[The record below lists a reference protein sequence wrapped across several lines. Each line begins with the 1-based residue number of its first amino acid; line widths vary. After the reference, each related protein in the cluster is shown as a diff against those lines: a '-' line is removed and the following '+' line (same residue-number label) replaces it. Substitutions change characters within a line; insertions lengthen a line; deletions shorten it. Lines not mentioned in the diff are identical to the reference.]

1 MPIVAAELQAKVGVA
16 GAQQAA
22 SELKQTGAA
31 FDQMAGQAK
40 AAAGGLQSAET
51 AVKSAGAGFSSGA
64 KSVLMFGGAAG
75 VGAAATTAL
84 LGGLQSLMRGAIG
97 LAGGLLQAHA
107 SMEQTEVAFK
117 QLTGS
122 AAQAEKLLSQL
133 RDLAASTPFEFPEL
147 AKNARLLLAFGDTA
161 KDIVPHLTAI
171 GDAVS
176 ALGGG
181 SAEIDRVV
189 RAIGQMESK
198 GRILAEEMNQLSEI
212 GINGFALLAQ
222 ETGKSEAE
230 LRKMGETGQLLATE
244 YIPLL
249 YQGLERTFGGGM
261 AAQAQTFNG
270 LWSTLKDNILQ
281 AGMAISQ
288 PFFEKAKA
296 GLQRLVEYTQTAEF
310 DKKMDEWAESAA
322 DLAEGL
328 GTFVSETGPK
338 LIATIQDLN
347 TALQPLAITF
357 TAVGSASVD
366 SLGPLA
372 DMVDLFNQ
380 FDDALHGLPM
390 DVLSGLIEFGA
401 SAVFKGNVVY
411 QTVAQGLGAVTTAAN
426 LASDAFG
433 LLSDD
438 TDDYAEALAF
448 LQASQTPAAAAAAD
462 YREEL
467 LEQRAAID
475 EVVASQI
482 NMAQGIG
489 PIVEQHREMARLINE
504 STQAMTRQAELIQQQ
519 GRDAQITAE
528 AMRAYTHEQSQAAF
542 YTDKLREAQD
552 ALSVAYQTGL
562 KIQSDYTAQG
572 SEFSSQASNIE
583 KALEIVNKRVADGTA
598 TTEDYAF
605 ILKYGDEALGRFK
618 GGMEDA
624 AITAGEYA
632 IKNGLLMEV
641 QDKINQQYPDL
652 IVGSEEY
659 KQKLNEAALAAGLTQ
674 EEFDEMTGPGEGVE
688 GALTGL
694 KDAIA
699 GPDGLIAAIN
709 NLPTEITVTVQT
721 AVERENFDWLWE
733 DLKLFDGSVFT
744 ANATVGFTASG
755 GGDTYTPPSY
765 VPPDMGGSGPQARG
779 VPEMS
784 LQGIKAQVAAAQ
796 AYTDLLD
803 DLVGYIQTAA
813 ERMGDGVDAAQ
824 EYASLAGDTVR
835 VFLDGAKLL
844 AQLNEQPLTY
854 TQQAAESVAA
864 IKFMLEHAVTSLSD
878 SAALMSTEAI
888 EHAHTFADAADAT
901 AGAMLAGLELLVSL
915 GEQSV
920 TYGAEQE
927 RAIADLKF
935 ALEKA
940 VISLSDAANLM
951 DMDGVEAAKQLADAS
966 GAILGALSD
975 TMGFLADLTEYAGT
989 SQLSARELGALAH
1002 QLADDTRTIADA
1014 FLLAAEGWDT
1024 EITPAVESFADAA
1037 GASLDVMSA
1046 VPDALEAILS
1056 FGSMEN
1062 KPDVAGLAEQM
1073 LADVDLI
1080 VQALETANALW
1091 QERGAPSIEDYA
1103 DGAGAAVG
1111 LMADVAEAYEAIA
1124 GASAISK
1131 EQMELFYT
1139 NFVGVL
1145 DLLGRMAAAVA
1156 PYEAIAASF
1165 AQAAQNIADSMK
1177 AAADAI
1183 AEAAGAGA
1191 ATLAGV
1197 DAAITGGLS
1206 GLGDLS
1212 DSPSLGSVDRGG
1224 VSKGS
1229 GLDAPIEA
1237 YGGLVAD
1244 TKALADTVIVAA
1256 REVGDLSDSQA
1267 SGMSDSEIAR
1277 ARAEQ
1282 DAHWS
1287 GGYVFDSA
1295 SDYQKTLL
1303 SSGLYGFTSSPDR
1316 DIVFEMNG
1324 NEWGRLTGY
1333 ELMRGKSMRRK
1344 LGPC

>member
-1 MPIVAAELQAKVGVA
+1 MAIIAAELQAKVGVT

-22 SELKQTGAA
+22 SDLHKTGAA
-31 FDQMAGQAK
+31 FDQMSAQAK
-40 AAAGGLQSAET
+40 SAAGGLQSADA
-51 AVKSAGAGFSSGA
+51 AVKSAAGGFSSGA

-122 AAQAEKLLSQL
+122 AQQAEKLLSQL

-161 KDIVPHLTAI
+161 EEIVPHLTAI

-222 ETGKSEAE
+222 QTGKTEAE
-230 LRKMGETGQLLATE
+230 LRKLGETGQLLATT
-244 YIPLL
+244 YLPLL
-249 YQGLERTFGGGM
+249 YRGMEDAFGGGM

-270 LWSTLKDNILQ
+270 VLATLKDNVQQ
-281 AGMAISQ
+281 AAMALSKPWFEEFKSGLVSATSATQSAAFDEKIERWAAASEELAKVFGEVARTAL
-288 PFFEKAKA
+288 PALVDTMGSLADTIDVLGDAVGEFSVIIMNLIPPEANEKAQSWSQSWKDAMFEVKDA
-296 GLQRLVEYTQTAEF
+296 GI
-310 DKKMDEWAESAA
+310 
-322 DLAEGL
+322 DLAKFFADPRNWSPVQVQFGPEHDDGIIQMQQEFREHL
-328 GTFVSETGPK
+328 KETNIEIDKG
-338 LIATIQDLN
+338 
-347 TALQPLAITF
+347 AI
-357 TAVGSASVD
+357 
-366 SLGPLA
+366 
-372 DMVDLFNQ
+372 
-380 FDDALHGLPM
+380 
-390 DVLSGLIEFGA
+390 
-401 SAVFKGNVVY
+401 
-411 QTVAQGLGAVTTAAN
+411 
-426 LASDAFG
+426 
-433 LLSDD
+433 
-438 TDDYAEALAF
+438 
-448 LQASQTPAAAAAAD
+448 AAAAYAD
-462 YREEL
+462 AL
-467 LEQRAAID
+467 AKIAHG
-475 EVVASQI
+475 SS
-482 NMAQGIG
+482 
-489 PIVEQHREMARLINE
+489 PIVEQNREMARLINE

-542 YTDKLREAQD
+542 YTDKLREAQHS
-552 ALSVAYQTGL
+552 LSQAYQIGL
-562 KIQSDYTAQG
+562 QIQATYTTQA
-572 SEFSSQASNIE
+572 SEFSTQASNIE
-583 KALEIVNKRVADGTA
+583 KALEIVNQRVADGTA

-632 IKNGLLMEV
+632 IKNGMLMRV
-641 QDKINQQYPDL
+641 QDELNRQYPDL
-652 IVGSEEY
+652 VAGSEEY

-674 EEFDEMTGPGEGVE
+674 EEFDQMTGPGEGVE
-688 GALTGL
+688 GALVGL

-699 GPDGLIAAIN
+699 GPEGLIAAIN

-744 ANATVGFTASG
+744 ANATVGFTASD

-779 VPEMS
+779 VPEMNLKTLS
-784 LQGIKAQVAAAQ
+784 AQVANTQ

-813 ERMGDGVDAAQ
+813 ARMGDGVEAAQ
-824 EYASLAGDTVR
+824 EYAALAGDTVR
-835 VFLDGAKLL
+835 AFLDGAELL
-844 AQLNEQPLTY
+844 AQLNEQPLAY
-854 TQQAAESVAA
+854 TQQAADSVAA
-864 IKFMLEHAVTSLSD
+864 IKFMLEHAVTSLAD
-878 SAALMSTEAI
+878 SAALMSTEAV
-888 EHAHTFADAADAT
+888 EHAQTFADAADAT
-901 AGAMLAGLELLVSL
+901 AGAMLSGLELLSAL
-915 GEQSV
+915 GEQGV

-940 VISLSDAANLM
+940 VTSLADAANLM
-951 DMDGVEAAKQLADAS
+951 DMDGVAAAKELADAAGS
-966 GAILGALSD
+966 ILGALSD
-975 TMGFLADLTEYAGT
+975 TMEFMADLTEYAGT
-989 SQLSARELGALAH
+989 TQLSARELGALAH
-1002 QLADDTRTIADA
+1002 RIADDTRTIADA
-1014 FLLAAEGWDT
+1014 FALAAEGWDT
-1024 EITPAVESFADAA
+1024 EVTPAVESFADAA
-1037 GASLDVMSA
+1037 GASLDVMGA
-1046 VPDALEAILS
+1046 VPDALEAILN
-1056 FGSMEN
+1056 FGSMEE
-1062 KPDVAGLAEQM
+1062 KPDVAGLAAQM
-1073 LADVDLI
+1073 VADVDLI
-1080 VQALETANALW
+1080 VQALETANTLW

-1124 GASAISK
+1124 GASAVSK
-1131 EQMELFYT
+1131 EQMDLFYA

-1145 DLLGRMAAAVA
+1145 ELLGRMAAAA
-1156 PYEAIAASF
+1156 EPYEAIAAAF
-1165 AQAAQNIADSMK
+1165 AQTAQNIADSMK

-1183 AEAAGAGA
+1183 AEAAEAGA
-1191 ATLAGV
+1191 ETLAGV
-1197 DAAITGGLS
+1197 DAVVTGGLS
-1206 GLGDLS
+1206 GLGNLS
-1212 DSPSLGSVDRGG
+1212 DSPSLGSIGRGETM
-1224 VSKGS
+1224 KGS
-1229 GLDAPIEA
+1229 NGLLDAPIEA

-1256 REVGDLSDSQA
+1256 REVGDLYSQA

-1287 GGYVFDSA
+1287 GEYVFDSA
-1295 SDYQKTLL
+1295 SEYRKGPQIN
-1303 SSGLYGFTSSPDR
+1303 GLDTFIPTER

-1324 NEWGRLTGY
+1324 REWGRLTGY